1 MDNISIVIGSWGS
14 YNECNERSLGSKW
27 LDLSD
32 YEEWS
37 EVEEELKKE
46 GFQLD
51 GIDEELFIQDY
62 DNSWGFSGDYM
73 HPKRLFE
80 LMKEAEILEYKWKEE
95 TALAYIE
102 ARSWD
107 DLEHLINNH
116 GNSWDSDIY
125 FYPNK
130 TPAEVAEEMVWSCY
144 PDLDTRKLG
153 WLGNYVIIDYE
164 AIAEDEPYY
173 EVDGGTIEIRE

>member
-1 MDNISIVIGSWGS
+1 MKIIIGSWGS
-14 YNECNERSLGSKW
+14 YNACNERALGSQW

-32 YEEWS
+32 YDCWEEI
-37 EVEEELKKE
+37 EEELKKQ

-73 HPKRLFE
+73 HPERLFKIY
-80 LMKEAEILEYKWKEE
+80 KEGDLENKEQI
-95 TALAYIE
+95 ALAFIE

-116 GNSWDSDIY
+116 GSSWDDDIY
-125 FYPNK
+125 FYKNM

-144 PDLDTRKLG
+144 PELDFDKLG
-153 WLGNYVIIDYE
+153 WIGNYVTIDYE
-164 AIAEDEPYY
+164 AMADDSPYY
-173 EVDGGTIEIRE
+173 EVDGGTIEIR